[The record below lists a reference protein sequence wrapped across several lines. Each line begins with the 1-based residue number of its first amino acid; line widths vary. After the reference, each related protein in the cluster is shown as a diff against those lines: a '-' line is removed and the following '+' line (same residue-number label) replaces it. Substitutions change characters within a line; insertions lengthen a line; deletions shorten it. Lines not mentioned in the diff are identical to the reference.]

1 MPSVEVMRDP
11 VTGFEYPDEWVAA
24 CRSPELLDDV
34 QRGLAVLTA
43 SGLVLRRGFS
53 TGTTAAAACKAAVL
67 SLALDTV
74 KEVEVRLPCGIAVR
88 LPVDAYRG
96 QASCWKDAGD
106 YTADVTAGLEFV
118 ATAAPSLNDGAHFVP
133 GEGIGS
139 FDRDTPRHRQGT
151 PAISAPALEC
161 IRRSI
166 DEAMEETGL
175 SGATIILTVPRG
187 AEVAQ
192 KTLNPKVGVHA
203 GISVLGTT
211 GLVEPWD
218 DHVTEG
224 VLERVANADAV
235 VLTTGRLGLRYSRL
249 LFPEREAILV
259 GNHLAEALQAAA
271 GGDPIVCG
279 LPGLILRFMNPQ
291 ILEGTGCATV
301 EELMATPGGEEVL
314 RRELEAFR
322 SRYPGVRVVI
332 VDRGGRVLGESP

>member
-11 VTGFEYPDEWVAA
+11 VTEFEYPDEWVAA

-43 SGLVLRRGFS
+43 SGLVMRRGFS
-53 TGTTAAAACKAAVL
+53 TGTTAAAACKAAIL

-74 KEVEVRLPCGIAVR
+74 KEVEVGLPCGIGVR

-106 YTADVTAGLEFV
+106 YTADVTGGLEFV
-118 ATAAPSLNDGAHFVP
+118 ATAAPSLNEGGRFVP

-139 FDRDTPRHRQGT
+139 FAHDTPRHRQGT
-151 PAISAPALEC
+151 AAISEPALEC

-175 SGATIILTVPRG
+175 SGVTVILTVPRG

-192 KTLNPKVGVHA
+192 KTLNPKVGVHG

-224 VLERVANADAV
+224 VLERVARSDAV

-249 LFPEREAILV
+249 LFPEREVILV
-259 GNHLAEALQAAA
+259 GNHLAEALDVAA
-271 GGDPIVCG
+271 GGDPIICG
-279 LPGLILRFMNPQ
+279 LPGLILRFMNPH
-291 ILEGTGCATV
+291 ILDGNGCATV
-301 EELMATPGGEEVL
+301 EELVATSGGREVL

-322 SRYPGVRVVI
+322 SRYPHVRVVI
-332 VDRGGRVLGESP
+332 VDRSGRVIGESP

>member
-1 MPSVEVMRDP
+1 MRDP
-11 VTGFEYPDEWVAA
+11 VTDFEYPEAWVAA
-24 CRSPELLDDV
+24 CRSPDLLIDV

-43 SGLVLRRGFS
+43 SGSVLRRGFS

-74 KEVEVRLPCGIAVR
+74 KEVEITLPCGITVR

-106 YTADVTAGLEFV
+106 YPSDVTAGLEFT
-118 ATAAPSLNDGAHFVP
+118 ATAVPSLSGGVQFVP

-139 FDRDTPRHRQGT
+139 FARNTHRHLLGT
-151 PAISAPALEC
+151 PAISAPALDC

-166 DEAMEETGL
+166 NEAVGEAGL
-175 SGATIILTVPRG
+175 HGTTVILTIPRG

-192 KTLNPKVGVHA
+192 KTLNPRVGVQG

-218 DHVTEG
+218 DHMMEG
-224 VLERVANADAV
+224 VIDRIARADAV

-249 LFPEREAILV
+249 LFPDREAILV
-259 GNHLAEALQAAA
+259 GSKLEEALQAAD
-271 GGDPIVCG
+271 GDTVICG
-279 LPGLILRFMNPQ
+279 LPGLILKFMNPDV
-291 ILEGTGCATV
+291 LSGTGCMTV
-301 EELMATPGGEEVL
+301 EELSTTPLWEEVAC
-314 RRELEAFR
+314 RELAAFLDR
-322 SRYPGVRVVI
+322 HPHVRVVI
-332 VDRGGRVLGESP
+332 VDRSGRIIGESP

>member
-1 MPSVEVMRDP
+1 MRDP

-67 SLALDTV
+67 SLALDTAQ
-74 KEVEVRLPCGIAVR
+74 EEEVRPPCGIAVR
-88 LPVDAYRG
+88 LPVAAYRG

-151 PAISAPALEC
+151 PAISATALEC

-166 DEAMEETGL
+166 DEAMENRVIRGDDHTHR
-175 SGATIILTVPRG
+175 SAGAGGAEDVEPEGRG
-187 AEVAQ
+187 ARRDIGARDDGACG
-192 KTLNPKVGVHA
+192 TL
-203 GISVLGTT
+203 
-211 GLVEPWD
+211 
-218 DHVTEG
+218 
-224 VLERVANADAV
+224 
-235 VLTTGRLGLRYSRL
+235 GRPRD
-249 LFPEREAILV
+249 
-259 GNHLAEALQAAA
+259 
-271 GGDPIVCG
+271 GGG
-279 LPGLILRFMNPQ
+279 
-291 ILEGTGCATV
+291 
-301 EELMATPGGEEVL
+301 
-314 RRELEAFR
+314 
-322 SRYPGVRVVI
+322 S
-332 VDRGGRVLGESP
+332 

>member
-11 VTGFEYPDEWVAA
+11 VTEFEYPDEWVAA

-53 TGTTAAAACKAAVL
+53 TGTTAAAACKAAIL

-74 KEVEVRLPCGIAVR
+74 KEVEVGLPCGIAVR

-106 YTADVTAGLEFV
+106 YTADVTGGLEFV
-118 ATAAPSLNDGAHFVP
+118 ATAAPSLNEGGRFVP

-139 FDRDTPRHRQGT
+139 FARDTPRHRQGT
-151 PAISAPALEC
+151 AAISEPALEC

-175 SGATIILTVPRG
+175 SGVTVILTVPRG

-192 KTLNPKVGVHA
+192 KTLNPKVGVHG

-224 VLERVANADAV
+224 VLDRVTRSDAV

-259 GNHLAEALQAAA
+259 GNHLAEALEVVA
-271 GGDPIVCG
+271 GGDPIICG
-279 LPGLILRFMNPQ
+279 LPGLILRFMNPH
-291 ILEGTGCATV
+291 ILDGTGCATV
-301 EELMATPGGEEVL
+301 EELLATSGGREVL

-322 SRYPGVRVVI
+322 SRYPNVRVVI
-332 VDRGGRVLGESP
+332 VDRSGRVIGESP

>member
-1 MPSVEVMRDP
+1 MRDP
-11 VTGFEYPDEWVAA
+11 VTEFEYPDEWVAA

-53 TGTTAAAACKAAVL
+53 TGTTAAAACKAAIL

-74 KEVEVRLPCGIAVR
+74 KEVEVGLPCGIAVR

-106 YTADVTAGLEFV
+106 YTADVTGGLEFV
-118 ATAAPSLNDGAHFVP
+118 ATAAPSLNEGGRFVP

-139 FDRDTPRHRQGT
+139 FARDTPRHRQGT
-151 PAISAPALEC
+151 AAISEPALEC

-175 SGATIILTVPRG
+175 SGVTVILTVPRG

-192 KTLNPKVGVHA
+192 KTLNPKVGVHG

-224 VLERVANADAV
+224 VLDRVTRSDAV

-259 GNHLAEALQAAA
+259 GNHLAEALEVVA
-271 GGDPIVCG
+271 GGDPIICG
-279 LPGLILRFMNPQ
+279 LPGLILRFMNPH
-291 ILEGTGCATV
+291 ILDGTGCATV
-301 EELMATPGGEEVL
+301 EELLATSGGREVL

-322 SRYPGVRVVI
+322 SRYPNVRVVI
-332 VDRGGRVLGESP
+332 VDRSGRVIGESP

>member
-1 MPSVEVMRDP
+1 MRDP
-11 VTGFEYPDEWVAA
+11 VTEFEYPDEWVAA

-53 TGTTAAAACKAAVL
+53 TGTTAAAACKAAIL

-74 KEVEVRLPCGIAVR
+74 KEVEVGLPCGIAVR

-106 YTADVTAGLEFV
+106 YTSDVTGGLEFV
-118 ATAAPSLNDGAHFVP
+118 ATAAPSLNEGGRFVP

-139 FDRDTPRHRQGT
+139 FARDTPRHRQGT
-151 PAISAPALEC
+151 AAISEPALEC

-175 SGATIILTVPRG
+175 SGVTVILTVPRG

-192 KTLNPKVGVHA
+192 KTLNPKVGVHG

-224 VLERVANADAV
+224 VLDRVTRSDAV

-259 GNHLAEALQAAA
+259 GNHLAEALEVVA
-271 GGDPIVCG
+271 GGDPIICG
-279 LPGLILRFMNPQ
+279 LPGLILRFMNPH
-291 ILEGTGCATV
+291 ILDGTGCATV
-301 EELMATPGGEEVL
+301 EELLATSGGREVL

-322 SRYPGVRVVI
+322 SRYPNVRVVI
-332 VDRGGRVLGESP
+332 VDRSGRVIGESP